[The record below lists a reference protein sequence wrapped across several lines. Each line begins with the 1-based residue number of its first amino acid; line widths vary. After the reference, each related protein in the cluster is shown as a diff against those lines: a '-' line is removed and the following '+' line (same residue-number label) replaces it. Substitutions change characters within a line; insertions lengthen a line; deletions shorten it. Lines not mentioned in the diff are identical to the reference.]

1 MAMTLRLPDDDA
13 AALREYATESGR
25 SMQDIARE
33 AIHTYLAHRAQA
45 RAEILARIVHEDA
58 ALLDLLAR

>member
-1 MAMTLRLPDDDA
+1 
-13 AALREYATESGR
+13 
-25 SMQDIARE
+25 MQDIARE
-33 AIHTYLAHRAQA
+33 AIHTYLAQRTQA